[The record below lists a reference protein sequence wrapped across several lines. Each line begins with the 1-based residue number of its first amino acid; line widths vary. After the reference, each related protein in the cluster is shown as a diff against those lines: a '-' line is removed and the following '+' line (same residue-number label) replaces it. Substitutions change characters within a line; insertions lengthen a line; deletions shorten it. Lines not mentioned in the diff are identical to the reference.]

1 MADYYIDPATGND
14 TTGSGTSGA
23 PWATLQKGVDNAT
36 GGDTIFLANTSP
48 DVFTSSLTWNTGFGA
63 TSSGNPL
70 RIVGW
75 DNGGSLAMSMPGAQT
90 DVVVGEVN
98 GNSTVTSYDSST
110 SRPAFVHYIGI
121 RFKDFVPASS
131 QAMVNGLADY
141 SSFIN
146 CEFAGITQ
154 FEFGL
159 NVSNRECWVIGCYF
173 HGHSEARGITSAGGH
188 IVGNYFAVHG
198 YAAII
203 NGARTSFCNNII
215 HSSSTNYVPLVQANS
230 TTGLIA
236 NNTFYVDS
244 GVSTSSGITASA
256 EEQVII
262 NNIFSGFNGA
272 GGTGIGNSVNVTG
285 HNCFYNVATSE
296 VAPDYSLGNN
306 VTTDPSFA
314 NTATADFTPS
324 GADVLDSGLPRFPGS
339 ETDNP
344 SDMGAVYVGSGGG
357 TGATNVA
364 AAKFTRLE

>member
-14 TTGSGTSGA
+14 VTGSGTSGS
-23 PWATLQKGVDNAT
+23 PWATLQKGVNSAT

-48 DVFTSSLTWNTGFGA
+48 DVFTTPLTWNTGFGA

-70 RIVGW
+70 RIAGW
-75 DNGGSLAMSMPGAQT
+75 DNGGSLVMAMPGAQT

-98 GNSTVTSYDSST
+98 GNSTVANYDSS
-110 SRPAFVHYIGI
+110 SGRPAFVHYIGI
-121 RFKDFVPASS
+121 RFKDFVPASA
-131 QAMVNGLADY
+131 QAMVHGIGIY

-159 NVSNRECWVIGCYF
+159 YAGSTECWVIGCYF
-173 HGHSEARGITSAGGH
+173 HGHPQARGISSGGGH
-188 IVGNYFAVHG
+188 IHGNYFAVHG

-203 NGARTSFCNNII
+203 SGSKASFCNNIVR
-215 HSSSTNYVPLVQANS
+215 SSSTDYDPLVQCN
-230 TTGLIA
+230 TTNILVA
-236 NNTFYVDS
+236 NNTFHVDS
-244 GVSTSSGITASA
+244 GVSTAGCITASA

-306 VTTDPSFA
+306 VTTDPAFA

-324 GADVLDSGLPRFPGS
+324 GTDVLDSGLPRFPGS
-339 ETDNP
+339 ETNNP
-344 SDMGAVYVGSGGG
+344 SDMGAVYVGAGGG
-357 TGATNVA
+357 VSYTPA
-364 AAKFTRLE
+364 ASAKFTRLE